1 MASAEDRAHAERL
14 LYEHR
19 RRLKSL
25 ELRKVRAG
33 DSADPSLDTQI
44 EDERRDVS
52 VLEALLESPVS
63 DDVRDTIRR
72 NTEGDFDFTML
83 FLQGV
88 KQNERITKIEE
99 KVETFV
105 QGQTAAQLWRL
116 DIAGRLESSDKARVR
131 GQKRN
136 FRISIG
142 NLALLLLL
150 ATIMAFFLFGFAIGA
165 AVGVFFGIIVA
176 ALAMAARSGGD

>member
-1 MASAEDRAHAERL
+1 MATAEDRAHAERL

-19 RRLKSL
+19 RRLKAL

-99 KVETFV
+99 KVETV
-105 QGQTAAQLWRL
+105 MQGQGAAQLWRL
-116 DIAGRLESSDKARVR
+116 NIAEHLEASDAARVA

-142 NLALLLLL
+142 NLTLLLLL
-150 ATIMAFFLFGFAIGA
+150 VTIMAYFLFGLAVGG
-165 AVGVFFGIIVA
+165 AVGVFFGIIIA
-176 ALAMAARSGGD
+176 ALTMAARNTKD

>member
-1 MASAEDRAHAERL
+1 MASSDDRAHAERL

-19 RRLKSL
+19 RRLKAL
-25 ELRKVRAG
+25 ELRKVRSG
-33 DSADPSLDTQI
+33 DSADPAIDTQI

-52 VLEALLESPVS
+52 VLEALLETPVS

-88 KQNERITKIEE
+88 RQNERITKIEE
-99 KVETFV
+99 KVERIE
-105 QGQTAAQLWRL
+105 GQNDQIVTSQAAAQLWRI
-116 DIAGRLESSDKARVR
+116 DIAGHLENSDRARVH
-131 GQKRN
+131 GQRRN

-142 NLALLLLL
+142 NLVLLL
-150 ATIMAFFLFGFAIGA
+150 ALALMVWVVLARA
-165 AVGVFFGIIVA
+165 GV
-176 ALAMAARSGGD
+176 L

>member
-1 MASAEDRAHAERL
+1 MATHEDRAHAERL

-19 RRLKSL
+19 RRLKAL

-33 DSADPSLDTQI
+33 DSADPSIDTQI
-44 EDERRDVS
+44 EDSRRDVS
-52 VLEALLESPVS
+52 VLEALLEASVS

-99 KVETFV
+99 KVQTVV
-105 QGQTAAQLWRL
+105 QQQSAAQLWRL
-116 DIAGRLESSDKARVR
+116 DMSERMDDSDKARKH
-131 GQKRN
+131 GQRRN
-136 FRISIG
+136 LRIAIID
-142 NLALLLLL
+142 LALIFIL
-150 ATIMAFFLFGFAIGA
+150 
-165 AVGVFFGIIVA
+165 
-176 ALAMAARSGGD
+176 ALAVWVVLARAGLL

>member
-1 MASAEDRAHAERL
+1 MAGSEDRAHAERL

-19 RRLKSL
+19 RRLKAL

-33 DSADPSLDTQI
+33 DSVDPSIDTQI
-44 EDERRDVS
+44 EDERRDVA

-99 KVETFV
+99 KVETV
-105 QGQTAAQLWRL
+105 MQGQGAAQLWRL
-116 DIAGRLESSDKARVR
+116 DIAERLESSDKARIH
-131 GQKRN
+131 GQRRN

-142 NLALLLLL
+142 NIALILFVMLLVVIMFLRAGLL
-150 ATIMAFFLFGFAIGA
+150 
-165 AVGVFFGIIVA
+165 
-176 ALAMAARSGGD
+176 

>member
-14 LYEHR
+14 LFEHR
-19 RRLKSL
+19 RRLRAL

-33 DSADPSLDTQI
+33 DSADPAIDTQI
-44 EDERRDVS
+44 EDTRRDVS
-52 VLEALLESPVS
+52 VLEALLETSVS

-99 KVETFV
+99 KVEQV
-105 QGQTAAQLWRL
+105 ERQNSVEAQERPQRQRQLDDSISKINTRL
-116 DIAGRLESSDKARVR
+116 DGQDKILEGQDKKLDTLFDDGRWRFWLMVGILIVCSFVALRV
-131 GQKRN
+131 
-136 FRISIG
+136 
-142 NLALLLLL
+142 ALVWLGL
-150 ATIMAFFLFGFAIGA
+150 
-165 AVGVFFGIIVA
+165 V
-176 ALAMAARSGGD
+176 S

>member
-1 MASAEDRAHAERL
+1 MASSDDRAHAERL

-19 RRLKSL
+19 RRLKAL

-44 EDERRDVS
+44 EDTRRDVS
-52 VLEALLESPVS
+52 VLEALLETSVS

-99 KVETFV
+99 KVEVVV
-105 QGQTAAQLWRL
+105 QAQNSAQLWRL
-116 DIAGRLESSDKARVR
+116 DIADRLETSDRARIH
-131 GQKRN
+131 GQRRN
-136 FRISIG
+136 FRISLG
-142 NLALLLLL
+142 NIALILFVLLMV
-150 ATIMAFFLFGFAIGA
+150 IILFMRA
-165 AVGVFFGIIVA
+165 GV
-176 ALAMAARSGGD
+176 L

>member
-1 MASAEDRAHAERL
+1 MASSDDRAHAERL

-19 RRLKSL
+19 RRLKAL

-52 VLEALLESPVS
+52 VLEALLETPVS

-88 KQNERITKIEE
+88 RQNERITGMEAEMTQVKE
-99 KVETFV
+99 KVETVV
-105 QGQTAAQLWRL
+105 QAQNAAQLWRL
-116 DIAGRLESSDKARVR
+116 DIADRLESSDIARIY
-131 GQKRN
+131 GQRRN
-136 FRISIG
+136 FRISLG
-142 NLALLLLL
+142 NIALIMFVLLLVIILFLRAGLL
-150 ATIMAFFLFGFAIGA
+150 
-165 AVGVFFGIIVA
+165 
-176 ALAMAARSGGD
+176 

>member
-1 MASAEDRAHAERL
+1 MASTQDRAHAERL

-19 RRLKSL
+19 RRLRAL

-33 DSADPSLDTQI
+33 DSADPSIDTQI
-44 EDERRDVS
+44 EDSRRDVS
-52 VLEALLESPVS
+52 VLEALLEASVS

-99 KVETFV
+99 KVETMV
-105 QGQTAAQLWRL
+105 QAQGAAQLWRL
-116 DIAGRLESSDKARVR
+116 DIADHLRISDEQRVW

-136 FRISIG
+136 FRLAVASLSLLCL
-142 NLALLLLL
+142 LALLLWFVLARAGLL
-150 ATIMAFFLFGFAIGA
+150 
-165 AVGVFFGIIVA
+165 
-176 ALAMAARSGGD
+176 

>member
-1 MASAEDRAHAERL
+1 MASSQDRAHAERL

-19 RRLKSL
+19 RRLKAL

-33 DSADPSLDTQI
+33 DSADPSIDTQI
-44 EDERRDVS
+44 EDSRRDVS
-52 VLEALLESPVS
+52 VLEALLEASVS

-99 KVETFV
+99 KVETVV
-105 QGQTAAQLWRL
+105 QAQGAAQLWRL
-116 DIAGRLESSDKARVR
+116 DIADHLRVSDAQRVY

-136 FRISIG
+136 FRLALG
-142 NLALLLLL
+142 NLALILLL
-150 ATIMAFFLFGFAIGA
+150 ALALWFILARA
-165 AVGVFFGIIVA
+165 GVV
-176 ALAMAARSGGD
+176 

>member
-19 RRLKSL
+19 RRLRAL

-33 DSADPSLDTQI
+33 DSIDPSVDTQI
-44 EDERRDVS
+44 EDTRRNVS
-52 VLEALLESPVS
+52 VLEALLEASVS

-88 KQNERITKIEE
+88 KQNERITKVEE
-99 KVETFV
+99 KIETVV
-105 QGQTAAQLWRL
+105 QAQGAAQLWRL
-116 DIAGRLESSDKARVR
+116 DVSDRLARTEQAR
-131 GQKRN
+131 KHGQKRN

-142 NLALLLLL
+142 NLTLLLLL
-150 ATIMAFFLFGFAIGA
+150 VTIMAYFLFGLAVGL
-165 AVGVFFGIIVA
+165 AVGVFFGIIIT
-176 ALAMAARSGGD
+176 ALAVAARSEGD

>member
-1 MASAEDRAHAERL
+1 MATAEDRSHAERL

-19 RRLKSL
+19 RRLKAL

-33 DSADPSLDTQI
+33 DSADPSIDTQI
-44 EDERRDVS
+44 EDSRRDVA
-52 VLEALLESPVS
+52 VLEALLEASVS

-99 KVETFV
+99 KVEVVV
-105 QGQTAAQLWRL
+105 QAQNAAQLWRL
-116 DIAGRLESSDKARVR
+116 DIAGRLEQSDAARVH
-131 GQKRN
+131 GQRRN
-136 FRISIG
+136 LAISLG
-142 NLALLLLL
+142 TLALLILAVALLVWWL
-150 ATIMAFFLFGFAIGA
+150 
-165 AVGVFFGIIVA
+165 
-176 ALAMAARSGGD
+176 

>member
-19 RRLKSL
+19 RRLNAL
-25 ELRKVRAG
+25 ELRKVRQG
-33 DSADPSLDTQI
+33 DSADPSIDTQI
-44 EDERRDVS
+44 EDGRRNVA

-88 KQNERITKIEE
+88 RQNERITNIEQKVEKIEA
-99 KVETFV
+99 KVETVV
-105 QGQTAAQLWRL
+105 QAQGAGQLWRL
-116 DIAGRLESSDKARVR
+116 DIAERLAQSDEARKH
-131 GQKRN
+131 GQSRN
-136 FRISIG
+136 FRLAIG
-142 NLALLLLL
+142 NLVLLLLML
-150 ATIMAFFLFGFAIGA
+150 LTVL
-165 AVGVFFGIIVA
+165 VWW
-176 ALAMAARSGGD
+176 L